1 MMRIQY
7 DMLVTKLY
15 FICDHNF
22 GMDTDEGRQVFLK
35 LSQALF
41 DYYTPQMLGKKKNE
55 SDQSQKRNTRISE
68 GSHCESTDLCGYV
81 DRGGELAW
89 NY

>member
-41 DYYTPQMLGKKKNE
+41 DYYTPQMLGKKK
-55 SDQSQKRNTRISE
+55 
-68 GSHCESTDLCGYV
+68 
-81 DRGGELAW
+81 
-89 NY
+89 